1 MLDIMGTSGGLHSHR
16 FFLHSQRTE
25 RNQHADGRTA
35 GREPEHE
42 RRAAEVDQIPGDETS
57 FKQLKR
63 RMIDLGAKSVTGIF
77 LGKTVWLND

>member
-1 MLDIMGTSGGLHSHR
+1 MGTSGGVHAHR

-42 RRAAEVDQIPGDETS
+42 RCAAEIDQIPGDETAQQRTERDGENCADGLALYPVGRGDR
-57 FKQLKR
+57 FIGK
-63 RMIDLGAKSVTGIF
+63 ID
-77 LGKTVWLND
+77 